1 MTAPEPVSDR
11 PEEPLVISVAEAA
24 ERVGVSDWLIYRLIQ
39 EGNFPHRRLGRRI
52 VIPVRALERWID
64 QTDQTQPSTP

>member
-1 MTAPEPVSDR
+1 MSD
-11 PEEPLVISVAEAA
+11 LTVSVAEAA

>member
-1 MTAPEPVSDR
+1 MTDLTV
-11 PEEPLVISVAEAA
+11 SVAEAA

-39 EGNFPHRRLGRRI
+39 QGNFPHRRLGRRI

-64 QTDQTQPSTP
+64 QTDQTPIDTP